1 MNTNQDYN
9 GWTNYETWNVALW
22 LGNDES
28 LYSMARGYTDYK
40 QFAVKKIAI
49 ITPVPD
55 MVNVVIA
62 QSMLRKATEEK
73 VVEYNVVD
81 LRKFGRGNYRQIDD
95 TPFGGG
101 SGMVMMAEPL
111 VNAIESTLE
120 WMDKKNVR
128 IVFPSPQG
136 KTWNHKTAAS
146 FSENENIIFICGHY
160 KGIDQRVVEKYVTD
174 EFSIGD
180 YVVTSGEI
188 PAMIIIDS
196 MVRLIPGV
204 LNSRESAETDTFYG
218 DLLDNPHFTKP
229 REVAGIS
236 VPDVLLNGH
245 HKEIED
251 WRQSQREK
259 MTQIKRP
266 DLWQKYL
273 DNSTLT
279 E

>member
-1 MNTNQDYN
+1 M
-9 GWTNYETWNVALW
+9 
-22 LGNDES
+22 
-28 LYSMARGYTDYK
+28 
-40 QFAVKKIAI
+40 KKIAI

-55 MVNVVIA
+55 MVNVIIA
-62 QSMLRKATEEK
+62 QSMLRKAVEEY
-73 VVEYNVVD
+73 VAEYNVVD
-81 LRKFGRGNYRQIDD
+81 LREFGKGNYRQIDD
-95 TPFGGG
+95 SPYGGG

-111 VNAIESTLE
+111 TNAIESALK
-120 WMDKKNVR
+120 WMDEKNIR

-136 KTWNHKTAAS
+136 KPWNHGTAAE
-146 FSENENIIFICGHY
+146 FSENDNVIFICGHY
-160 KGIDQRVVEKYVTD
+160 KGIDHRVIEKYVTD

-188 PAMIIIDS
+188 PAMIMIDS

-229 REVAGIS
+229 RDIDGIS

-251 WRQSQREK
+251 WRQSQREQ
-259 MTQIKRP
+259 MTQTKRP

-273 DNSTLT
+273 DNSTLS